1 MILRPVP
8 LCLGLAFVALAAT
21 PPAASAAAVE
31 DVATA
36 NASGKTVFLLVT
48 DGPGPGL
55 EAGRALVRQGL
66 ERVPTAAAVELD
78 RRDPAQAASVARYRV
93 AAAPVPLVLVIASNG
108 VAAGGVRPGEGALER
123 LVAAIP
129 SPRKA
134 EYLKHLSEQRVA
146 FVALTRA
153 NMADR
158 SALFESMS
166 GAVRALEGKAGTVVI
181 DLDDPAEQRFLVE
194 LKADRAATAPV
205 TLVMNPKGQL
215 LGRLPGVPTA
225 EKLVEAAKKRAKVCT
240 DPGCKDPGCKDCE
253 K

>member
-1 MILRPVP
+1 MSLPHASR
-8 LCLGLAFVALAAT
+8 LLALALAAIAT
-21 PPAASAAAVE
+21 TSHDASAAAVE
-31 DVATA
+31 DVASA

-55 EAGRALVRQGL
+55 DTGRALLRQGL

-108 VAAGGVRPGEGALER
+108 VPAGGVRPGEGALER
-123 LVAAIP
+123 LIAAIP

-146 FVALTRA
+146 IVTITRA
-153 NMADR
+153 TMPQR
-158 SALFESMS
+158 SALFEAVT
-166 GAVRALEGKAGTVVI
+166 GAIRALEGKAATVVI
-181 DLDDPAEQRFLVE
+181 DLDDAAEQRFLGE
-194 LKADRAATAPV
+194 LKADRAATAPL
-205 TLVMNPKGQL
+205 TLVINPKGQL

-225 EKLVEAAKKRAKVCT
+225 EKLVEAAKKRAHACT
-240 DPGCKDPGCKDCE
+240 DPACKDCE
-253 K
+253 